1 MGQCI
6 QRSAKEVLGV
16 SRGGGGRKSGTWWWN
31 GEVREKVMKKQ
42 KAYDALSNCTSEEE
56 KRVREVRTRMQIS

>member
-16 SRGGGGRKSGTWWWN
+16 SRGGGVRKGGTWWWN
-31 GEVREKVMKKQ
+31 EEVREKVK
-42 KAYDALSNCTSEEE
+42 E
-56 KRVREVRTRMQIS
+56 K